1 MGDYGERFK
10 KGDEDDEDR
19 GSKTPLPA
27 AMRLNIAPAVPR
39 KVVAPIVAVPTY
51 SPAYAKGGM
60 VRGCG
65 KAVKGRGKVK
75 VY

>member
-1 MGDYGERFK
+1 MGDYGKRFK
-10 KGDEDDEDR
+10 KGDEDKE
-19 GSKTPLPA
+19 SKTPLPA
-27 AMRLNIAPAVPR
+27 AMRLNIAPAVPS
-39 KVVAPIVAVPTY
+39 KVAAPIVAVPTY